1 MKKLLP
7 LIFLIPNLV
16 MADLKPL
23 SSITEDSEAMML
35 YKIQRCSAFYY
46 ASEWLFNISNK
57 TEMAKTMG
65 DKAIK
70 LAFVSYK
77 VGEKIGKVTLESNS
91 EGILAI
97 ANAYIDDM
105 ESARVSTGNYTDGV
119 VGKDAPYCNSLYEAF
134 DASSK

>member
-1 MKKLLP
+1 MKKLLL
-7 LIFLIPNLV
+7 LILLIPNLV

-23 SSITEDSEAMML
+23 SSITEDSDAMML

-119 VGKDAPYCNSLYEAF
+119 VGKDAPYCNSLYVAF
-134 DASSK
+134 DETSK

>member
-1 MKKLLP
+1 MKKLLL

-65 DKAIK
+65 EKAIK

-119 VGKDAPYCNSLYEAF
+119 VGKDAPYCNSVYEAF
-134 DASSK
+134 DTPSK

>member
-1 MKKLLP
+1 MKKLFL
-7 LIFLIPNLV
+7 LILLIPNLV

-65 DKAIK
+65 DKGAK
-70 LAFVSYK
+70 LGFVSYK

-134 DASSK
+134 DAPSK